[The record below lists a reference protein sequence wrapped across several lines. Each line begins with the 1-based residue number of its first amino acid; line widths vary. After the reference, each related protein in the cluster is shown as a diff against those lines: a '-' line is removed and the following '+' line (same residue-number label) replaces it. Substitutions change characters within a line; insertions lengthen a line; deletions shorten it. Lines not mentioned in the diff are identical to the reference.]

1 MSSWDSLLR
10 SCPAAKRSGSS
21 WQRSCPD
28 GAPEGRSIFWT
39 NPRPD
44 CICRRAEADRDS
56 ASACRGWKYRC
67 GNRAQSGC
75 HQDGGL
81 SDRYRTRGRHARRN
95 GHRKGNAGGGCEE
108 SCIVYRILCKEDAEK
123 LNFSESPFQYRGFT
137 L

>member
-1 MSSWDSLLR
+1 MSRAKTGALIVVGQLDSLAEYERTGIAVDGIVTSQLLINIFEKNT
-10 SCPAAKRSGSS
+10 PLH
-21 WQRSCPD
+21 D
-28 GAPEGRSIFWT
+28 GAVIVPVSYTHLDVYKR
-39 NPRPD
+39 
-44 CICRRAEADRDS
+44 
-56 ASACRGWKYRC
+56 
-67 GNRAQSGC
+67 Q

-81 SDRYRTRGRHARRN
+81 SDRYRTRGRHARWN